1 MCPPRTG
8 PGCCWT
14 GRPGLLDHPGV
25 DHADAAVLAV
35 QENKFY
41 ADLAGTTTVQERVR
55 LYPTATAVAVNQ
67 QTGEF
72 ETMRTLAPPSG
83 RGWEYLA
90 GDGWDWDA
98 ELSALPGLLSE
109 KVAAPSIDAGEYDL
123 VIDPSN
129 LWLTIHES
137 IGHATELDRALGYEA
152 AYAGTSFATFDR
164 LGSLRYGSPVMH
176 VTADRTVEHGLA
188 TVGLGRRGGR
198 SPILGSHS

>member
-1 MCPPRTG
+1 MCPSAERAG
-8 PGCCWT
+8 LLLGWT
-14 GRPGLLDHPGV
+14 ANLLDHPGV

-41 ADLAGTTTVQERVR
+41 ADLAGTTTAQERVR
-55 LYPTATAVAVNQ
+55 LYPTATAVAINQ

-72 ETMRTLAPPSG
+72 ETMRTLAPPCG
-83 RGWEYLA
+83 RGWEYLT
-90 GDGWDWDA
+90 GEGWDWDA
-98 ELSALPGLLSE
+98 ELAALPGLLSE
-109 KVAAPSIDAGEYDL
+109 KVAAPSIGAGEYDL

-164 LGSLRYGSPVMH
+164 LGSLRYG
-176 VTADRTVEHGLA
+176 VTRDARDRGPHRRTRPGHG
-188 TVGLGRRGGR
+188 GLG
-198 SPILGSHS
+198 